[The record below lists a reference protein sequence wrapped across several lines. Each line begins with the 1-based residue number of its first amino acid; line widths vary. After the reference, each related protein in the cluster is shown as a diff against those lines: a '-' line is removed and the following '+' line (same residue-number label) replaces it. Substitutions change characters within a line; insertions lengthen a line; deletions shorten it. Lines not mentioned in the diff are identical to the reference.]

1 MSLRKT
7 FISILY
13 PLNETLESEYVDR
26 QLALLTAPLMGALAI
41 ASLSTWGLIFSIWL
55 RSEVTPAI
63 WTLGIIFQSWLVF
76 CFYALKSSKKIRYM
90 TAYLTP
96 VIPAVFTFIFQY
108 YIVPIYPTRELMI
121 QAQSLPL
128 IMMLC
133 FYAFETISLKLALLS
148 GMAISVAM
156 IFVRPTSLKLMGMDG
171 FYFIVHIAI
180 TNIAGILM
188 CVFGSYT
195 ARMQFKSSK
204 VAEKEREIS
213 DSLIKRVFPDII
225 GQELRSRG
233 SNVAR
238 TYQNVTVLLADL
250 ANFTRI
256 TKTMDPKQLVT
267 ILHELFHK
275 FDRLADQHG
284 VEKIKTIGDA
294 YMAVTGCPT
303 LSASHAQRMGH
314 FALELQSAMRSFNQT
329 HKTEFKI
336 RIGINSGSVVGGV
349 ISGKRISFDIWGE
362 TVNLASRLQ
371 TVAEPEEIIIG
382 ESTTK
387 LLRGDFVIS
396 DFRVVDLKGIGPAP
410 LARLISSQVKNP
422 FLNNQPKPGSA
433 VSAEELAFLSQH

>member
-1 MSLRKT
+1 MSLRKK
-7 FISILY
+7 ILSVLY
-13 PLNETLESEYVDR
+13 PLNETLEDEYVDR
-26 QLALLTAPLMGALAI
+26 QLALMTAPLTGALI
-41 ASLSTWGLIFSIWL
+41 LGSLCTWGLVFGIWL
-55 RSEVTPAI
+55 RSQATPAI
-63 WTLGIIFQSWLVF
+63 WLMALIFQSWLLF
-76 CFYALKSSKKIRYM
+76 CLYALKSSKKIRYL

-96 VIPAVFTFIFQY
+96 IIPTALTFTFEY
-108 YIVPIYPTRELMI
+108 YVVPAYPTKEMMI

-133 FYAFETISLKLALLS
+133 FYAFETVTLKLPLTSGLLIS
-148 GMAISVAM
+148 SVMFFSISNGMKNIGIDFFYLSVQIMIS
-156 IFVRPTSLKLMGMDG
+156 
-171 FYFIVHIAI
+171 
-180 TNIAGILM
+180 NIAGILM
-188 CVFGSYT
+188 CIYGCYT
-195 ARMQFKSSK
+195 ARAQFKSSRA
-204 VAEKEREIS
+204 AEKEREVS

-267 ILHELFHK
+267 ILHELFQK

-294 YMAVTGCPT
+294 YMAATGCPT

-329 HKTEFKI
+329 HKTEFQI

-387 LLRGDFVIS
+387 LLRGDFFIS
-396 DFRVVDLKGIGPAP
+396 DFRVLDLKGLGSTP

-422 FLNNQPKPGSA
+422 FLHNQPRAGGA
-433 VSAEELAFLSQH
+433 DSAEELAFLSQH